1 MAVGH
6 SSTIAPQNQHDLS
19 IRITGSHNEGSM
31 KSTPAGPIMRD
42 VACIGQTVERETV
55 RRARSATMKVNLE
68 PRQGGVVVAR
78 LTGRLDFSSAQAARG
93 EFSDAITAGYPKLVI
108 DLGKIE
114 FVDSAG
120 LGSLI
125 GGMRRARQAG
135 GDLRIANPND
145 QVKTLLS
152 LTSLDQVLKVHPTI
166 EEAVVGF
173 SR

>member
-1 MAVGH
+1 MLGA
-6 SSTIAPQNQHDLS
+6 A
-19 IRITGSHNEGSM
+19 R
-31 KSTPAGPIMRD
+31 
-42 VACIGQTVERETV
+42 IGQMADRERV
-55 RRARSATMKVNLE
+55 RRARSGDMKVNLE
-68 PRQGGVVVAR
+68 PRQGGVAVAR
-78 LTGRLDFSSAQAARG
+78 MTGRLDFASAQAARG
-93 EFSDAITAGYPKLVI
+93 EFSDAITSGYPKLVI